1 MKIKSKFV
9 KVFIA
14 TDRHASPLI
23 SFVFGNGRKGK
34 RTQSKHTP
42 EELQALQH
50 RFEATQYMGT
60 YFAGWKVGPKMR
72 GRCRWIQNAAVGAA
86 VGDAEGLGEGAAEG
100 DAVGDAGCRFLR
112 YLAHR
117 WRRGHSW
124 CKCSTLTLA
133 TFSLSTFGWCKDCI

>member
-1 MKIKSKFV
+1 
-9 KVFIA
+9 
-14 TDRHASPLI
+14 
-23 SFVFGNGRKGK
+23 
-34 RTQSKHTP
+34 
-42 EELQALQH
+42 
-50 RFEATQYMGT
+50 MGT